1 MDVYFRSIQTANHS
15 LTAHQIVLGTAE
27 WKEVIISAT
36 ATNDFK
42 FFQIDTWRKFNTMKI
57 KILRCWEITVCYQ
70 PTTVLVRVKSDL
82 TVNCFKMNS
91 RRLDRFYIDH

>member
-1 MDVYFRSIQTANHS
+1 
-15 LTAHQIVLGTAE
+15 
-27 WKEVIISAT
+27 
-36 ATNDFK
+36 
-42 FFQIDTWRKFNTMKI
+42 MKI
-57 KILRCWEITVCYQ
+57 KILRCWEITVCYQDYQ